1 MNLPCGFI
9 ERTKPL
15 LKQEWEAFLS
25 ALNNESPV
33 SIRLNKNKNIF
44 INETIVNKVPW
55 CNEGFYLPQRPQ
67 FTFDPLFHAGCYY
80 VQEASS
86 MFVFQALKKYVTED
100 SKILDLCAAPGGKST
115 LIADFMT
122 DNSLLVTN
130 DVIKSR
136 AFILSENITKWGH
149 SNAIVTNNDP
159 SSFIQLKHYFDVVL
173 VDAPC
178 SGEGMFRKDAGAIEE
193 WSLDNVKLCVER
205 QRRILS
211 DVWNS
216 LKPNGILIYSTCTY
230 NVEENEDNVLWIKD
244 KLGADI
250 LPLELEK
257 EWGVSPS
264 VKGDIPVYRFFPHKT
279 KGEGFFLAVLR
290 KHDDNINP
298 SKRKKEKNKF
308 KNKDILSKDYRD
320 YINLSDSFYYS
331 KGENWYAM
339 PNTFKE
345 DISFIDS
352 YLNVISSGI
361 KIGETKG
368 KDFIPAQSLALSNFI
383 NRMAFAEYELDW
395 KNAISYL
402 KREPLFL
409 TDAPIGYILL
419 TFKNTP
425 IGFAKNIKNRANN
438 LYPQEWRIRSNNLPD
453 SEVNVF

>member
-149 SNAIVTNNDP
+149 SNTIVTNNDP

-419 TFKNTP
+419 TYKNTP

>member
-9 ERTKPL
+9 EKTKPL
-15 LKQEWEAFLS
+15 LKQDWEAFLS

-86 MFVFQALKKYVTED
+86 MFVFQALKQYVTED

-115 LIADFMT
+115 LIADIMT

-193 WSLDNVKLCVER
+193 WSLENVKLCVER

-250 LPLELEK
+250 LHLELEK

-298 SKRKKEKNKF
+298 SKRKKEKNKV

-331 KGENWYAM
+331 KGENWYAV

-419 TFKNTP
+419 TYKNSP
-425 IGFAKNIKNRANN
+425 IGFAKNIKSRANN

>member
-15 LKQEWEAFLS
+15 LEQEWEAFLS

-86 MFVFQALKKYVTED
+86 MFVFQALKQYVTED

-115 LIADFMT
+115 LIADIMT

-298 SKRKKEKNKF
+298 SKRKKEKNKV

-361 KIGETKG
+361 KIGKTKG
-368 KDFIPAQSLALSNFI
+368 KDFIPEQSLALSNFI

-419 TFKNTP
+419 TYKNTP
-425 IGFAKNIKNRANN
+425 IGFAKNIKSRANN

>member
-9 ERTKPL
+9 EKTKPL
-15 LKQEWEAFLS
+15 LKQDWEAFLS

-86 MFVFQALKKYVTED
+86 MFVFQALKQYVTED

-264 VKGDIPVYRFFPHKT
+264 VKGNIPVYRFFPHKT

-419 TFKNTP
+419 TYKNTP
-425 IGFAKNIKNRANN
+425 IGFAKNIKSRANN

>member
-86 MFVFQALKKYVTED
+86 MFVFQALKQYVTED

-122 DNSLLVTN
+122 DNSLLVIN

-149 SNAIVTNNDP
+149 SNTIVTNNDP

-419 TFKNTP
+419 TYKNTP

>member
-86 MFVFQALKKYVTED
+86 MFVFQALKQYVTED

-130 DVIKSR
+130 YVIKSR

-149 SNAIVTNNDP
+149 SNTIVTNNDP

-298 SKRKKEKNKF
+298 SKRKKEKNKV

-339 PNTFKE
+339 PDTFKE

-352 YLNVISSGI
+352 YLNIISSGI

-419 TFKNTP
+419 TYKNTP
-425 IGFAKNIKNRANN
+425 IGFAKNIKSRANN

>member
-33 SIRLNKNKNIF
+33 SIRLNKNKNII

-86 MFVFQALKKYVTED
+86 MFVFQALKQYVTED

-115 LIADFMT
+115 LIADIMT

-178 SGEGMFRKDAGAIEE
+178 SGEGMFRKDARAIEE

-216 LKPNGILIYSTCTY
+216 LKPNGILLYSTCTY

-298 SKRKKEKNKF
+298 SKRKKEKNKV

-339 PNTFKE
+339 PDTFKE

-352 YLNVISSGI
+352 YLNIISSGI

-402 KREPLFL
+402 KREPLVL

-419 TFKNTP
+419 TYKNTP
-425 IGFAKNIKNRANN
+425 IGFAKNIKSRANN

>member
-86 MFVFQALKKYVTED
+86 MFVFQALKQYVTDD

-298 SKRKKEKNKF
+298 SKRKKEKNKV

-331 KGENWYAM
+331 KGENWYAI

-402 KREPLFL
+402 KREPLVL

-419 TFKNTP
+419 TYKNTP
-425 IGFAKNIKNRANN
+425 IGFAKNIKSRANN

>member
-1 MNLPCGFI
+1 
-9 ERTKPL
+9 
-15 LKQEWEAFLS
+15 
-25 ALNNESPV
+25 
-33 SIRLNKNKNIF
+33 
-44 INETIVNKVPW
+44 
-55 CNEGFYLPQRPQ
+55 
-67 FTFDPLFHAGCYY
+67 
-80 VQEASS
+80 
-86 MFVFQALKKYVTED
+86 MFVFQVLKQYVTED

-298 SKRKKEKNKF
+298 SKRKKEKNKV

-339 PNTFKE
+339 PDTFKE

-383 NRMAFAEYELDW
+383 NRRAFAEYELDW

-402 KREPLFL
+402 KREPLVL

-419 TFKNTP
+419 TYKNTP
-425 IGFAKNIKNRANN
+425 IGFSKNIKNRANN

>member
-86 MFVFQALKKYVTED
+86 MFVFQALKQYVTED

-115 LIADFMT
+115 LIADFMN

-149 SNAIVTNNDP
+149 SNTIVTNNDP

-298 SKRKKEKNKF
+298 SKRKKEKNKV

-368 KDFIPAQSLALSNFI
+368 KDFIPVQSLALSNFI

-419 TFKNTP
+419 TYKNTP
-425 IGFAKNIKNRANN
+425 IGFAKNIKSRANN

>member
-86 MFVFQALKKYVTED
+86 MFVFQALKQYVTED

-298 SKRKKEKNKF
+298 TRRKKEKNKV

-352 YLNVISSGI
+352 YLNIISSGI

-402 KREPLFL
+402 KREPLVL

-419 TFKNTP
+419 TYKNTP
-425 IGFAKNIKNRANN
+425 IGFAKNIKSRANN

>member
-86 MFVFQALKKYVTED
+86 MFVFQALKQYVTED

-149 SNAIVTNNDP
+149 SNTIVTNNDP

-298 SKRKKEKNKF
+298 SKRKKEKNKV

-331 KGENWYAM
+331 KGENWYAI

-402 KREPLFL
+402 KREPLVL

-419 TFKNTP
+419 TYKNTP
-425 IGFAKNIKNRANN
+425 IGFAKNIKSRANN

>member
-25 ALNNESPV
+25 ALNNKSPV

-86 MFVFQALKKYVTED
+86 MFVFQALKQYVTED

-298 SKRKKEKNKF
+298 SKRKKEKNKV

-419 TFKNTP
+419 TYKNTP
-425 IGFAKNIKNRANN
+425 IGFAKNIKSRANN

>member
-9 ERTKPL
+9 EKTKPL
-15 LKQEWEAFLS
+15 LKQDWEAFLS

-86 MFVFQALKKYVTED
+86 MFVFQALKQYVTED

-149 SNAIVTNNDP
+149 SNTIVTNNDP

-298 SKRKKEKNKF
+298 TRRKKEKNKV
-308 KNKDILSKDYRD
+308 KNKDILSKYYRD

-339 PNTFKE
+339 PNTSKE

-383 NRMAFAEYELDW
+383 NRRAFAEYELDW

-419 TFKNTP
+419 TYKNTP

>member
-216 LKPNGILIYSTCTY
+216 LKPNGILLYSTCTY

-298 SKRKKEKNKF
+298 SRRKKEKNKV

-339 PNTFKE
+339 PDTFKE

-352 YLNVISSGI
+352 YLNIISSGI

-419 TFKNTP
+419 TYKNTP
-425 IGFAKNIKNRANN
+425 IGFAKNIKSRANN

>member
-216 LKPNGILIYSTCTY
+216 LKPNGILLYSTCTY

-298 SKRKKEKNKF
+298 TRRKKEKNKV

-383 NRMAFAEYELDW
+383 NRRAFAEYELDW

-402 KREPLFL
+402 KREPLVL

-419 TFKNTP
+419 TYKNTP
-425 IGFAKNIKNRANN
+425 IGFAKNIKSRANN

>member
-298 SKRKKEKNKF
+298 TRRKKEKNKV

-339 PNTFKE
+339 PDTFKE

-352 YLNVISSGI
+352 YLNIISSGI

-383 NRMAFAEYELDW
+383 NRRAFAEYELDW

-419 TFKNTP
+419 TYKNTP
-425 IGFAKNIKNRANN
+425 IGFAKNIKSRANN